1 MNNNNN
7 NNNNKHKIILKWN
20 KQELIFDLQS
30 TKTLSE
36 LKSLIYEQTHI
47 LPDRQKLMGLK
58 LKTSGVITNTTTID
72 ELNLSSKIM
81 LMGTPEESITEL
93 NLSKPVQ
100 PDLSEGQEEEQ
111 QDTTWIE
118 DPDTIPLD
126 KREEVRIKLERR
138 INTYQGKI
146 LNEPRQGKKLLV
158 LDIDYT
164 LFDHRSAAETGAE
177 LMRPYL
183 HEFLTTVYEHYDIGI
198 WSATSMKWI
207 ESKMKLLG
215 IEAISQGRTT
225 NTTFNYKIIF
235 YMDSGAMI
243 SIYTKEFGLQD
254 VKPLPVIWEK
264 YPTLYSEKNTIMF
277 DDVSRNF
284 LLNPLNGLKIRPFK
298 RAHFTRTTDRELF
311 NLTQYLMMIAQ
322 YDDLS
327 KLDHRCWEQMVERQK
342 FIERRKK

>member
-1 MNNNNN
+1 MATNNNNQPN
-7 NNNNKHKIILKWN
+7 KIILKWN

-30 TKTLSE
+30 TQTLSE
-36 LKSLIYEQTHI
+36 LKSLIYEQTNI

-58 LKTSGVITNTTTID
+58 LKVAGALTNTTTID

-81 LMGTPEESITEL
+81 LMGTPEEAITEL
-93 NLSKPVQ
+93 NLLKPVQ

-111 QDTTWIE
+111 QDTTWID
-118 DPDTIPLD
+118 DPDTIPLE
-126 KREEVRIKLERR
+126 KREEVRTKLERR

-183 HEFLTTVYEHYDIGI
+183 HEFLTTVYQHYDIGI

-215 IEAISQGRTT
+215 VEGISQGRTT
-225 NTTFNYKIIF
+225 DTTFNYKIVF
-235 YMDSGAMI
+235 YM
-243 SIYTKEFGLQD
+243 Y
-254 VKPLPVIWEK
+254 VI
-264 YPTLYSEKNTIMF
+264 
-277 DDVSRNF
+277 V
-284 LLNPLNGLKIRPFK
+284 
-298 RAHFTRTTDRELF
+298 
-311 NLTQYLMMIAQ
+311 
-322 YDDLS
+322 
-327 KLDHRCWEQMVERQK
+327 
-342 FIERRKK
+342 

>member
-1 MNNNNN
+1 M
-7 NNNNKHKIILKWN
+7 
-20 KQELIFDLQS
+20 
-30 TKTLSE
+30 
-36 LKSLIYEQTHI
+36 
-47 LPDRQKLMGLK
+47 
-58 LKTSGVITNTTTID
+58 TNTTTMD

-93 NLSKPVQ
+93 NSSKSVQ

-183 HEFLTTVYEHYDIGI
+183 HEFLTKVYEHYDIGI

-215 IEAISQGRTT
+215 IEGISQGRTL
-225 NTTFNYKIIF
+225 NTPFNYKIIF
-235 YMDSGAMI
+235 YMYI
-243 SIYTKEFGLQD
+243 
-254 VKPLPVIWEK
+254 
-264 YPTLYSEKNTIMF
+264 
-277 DDVSRNF
+277 
-284 LLNPLNGLKIRPFK
+284 K
-298 RAHFTRTTDRELF
+298 RLF
-311 NLTQYLMMIAQ
+311 
-322 YDDLS
+322 
-327 KLDHRCWEQMVERQK
+327 
-342 FIERRKK
+342 F

>member
-1 MNNNNN
+1 MDNPNDCKVN
-7 NNNNKHKIILKWN
+7 LKWN
-20 KQELIFDLQS
+20 KQDLSFDLQS
-30 TKTLSE
+30 TQTFSE

-58 LKTSGVITNTTTID
+58 LKASGVITNTTTMD

-93 NLSKPVQ
+93 NSSKAVQ

-118 DPDTIPLD
+118 DPDTVPLD

-138 INTYQGKI
+138 VKTYQGKI
-146 LNEPRQGKKLLV
+146 LNEPRPGKKLLV

-164 LFDHRSAAETGAE
+164 LFDHRSPAETGAE
-177 LMRPYL
+177 LTRPYL

-215 IEAISQGRTT
+215 IEGVSQGRTT
-225 NTTFNYKIIF
+225 NTPFNYKVVF
-235 YMDSGAMI
+235 YM
-243 SIYTKEFGLQD
+243 
-254 VKPLPVIWEK
+254 
-264 YPTLYSEKNTIMF
+264 
-277 DDVSRNF
+277 
-284 LLNPLNGLKIRPFK
+284 
-298 RAHFTRTTDRELF
+298 
-311 NLTQYLMMIAQ
+311 
-322 YDDLS
+322 
-327 KLDHRCWEQMVERQK
+327 
-342 FIERRKK
+342 

>member
-1 MNNNNN
+1 MCQIN
-7 NNNNKHKIILKWN
+7 LKWN
-20 KQELIFDLQS
+20 KQDLTFDLQS
-30 TKTLSE
+30 TQTLSD

-58 LKTSGVITNTTTID
+58 LKTSGVITNTTTME
-72 ELNLSSKIM
+72 ELNLASKIM
-81 LMGTPEESITEL
+81 LMGTPEESIAEM
-93 NLSKPVQ
+93 NAVKPVQ

-118 DPDTIPLD
+118 DPDTVPLD

-138 INTYQGKI
+138 IQTYQGKI
-146 LNEPRQGKKLLV
+146 LNEPRPGKKLLV

-215 IEAISQGRTT
+215 IEGVSQGRTA
-225 NTTFNYKIIF
+225 NPSFNYKVIF
-235 YMDSGAMI
+235 YMYVNSN
-243 SIYTKEFGLQD
+243 SLF
-254 VKPLPVIWEK
+254 
-264 YPTLYSEKNTIMF
+264 SF
-277 DDVSRNF
+277 D
-284 LLNPLNGLKIRPFK
+284 I
-298 RAHFTRTTDRELF
+298 
-311 NLTQYLMMIAQ
+311 
-322 YDDLS
+322 
-327 KLDHRCWEQMVERQK
+327 RCWFLGIPVQ
-342 FIERRKK
+342 

>member
-1 MNNNNN
+1 MDNL
-7 NNNNKHKIILKWN
+7 KEYKINLKWN
-20 KQELIFDLQS
+20 KQDLVFDLQS
-30 TKTLSE
+30 TQTLSE

-58 LKTSGVITNTTTID
+58 LKTSGVMTNTTTMD

-93 NLSKPVQ
+93 NASKPVQ

-126 KREEVRIKLERR
+126 KREEVRMKLERR
-138 INTYQGKI
+138 IKTYQGKI
-146 LNEPRQGKKLLV
+146 LNEPREGKKLLV

-183 HEFLTTVYEHYDIGI
+183 HEFLTKVYQHYDIGI

-215 IEAISQGRTT
+215 IEGISQGRTP
-225 NTTFNYKIIF
+225 NTIYNYKVVF
-235 YMDSGAMI
+235 YM
-243 SIYTKEFGLQD
+243 
-254 VKPLPVIWEK
+254 
-264 YPTLYSEKNTIMF
+264 
-277 DDVSRNF
+277 
-284 LLNPLNGLKIRPFK
+284 
-298 RAHFTRTTDRELF
+298 
-311 NLTQYLMMIAQ
+311 
-322 YDDLS
+322 
-327 KLDHRCWEQMVERQK
+327 
-342 FIERRKK
+342 

>member
-1 MNNNNN
+1 MADSQQY
-7 NNNNKHKIILKWN
+7 KINLKWN
-20 KQELIFDLQS
+20 KQDLIFDLQS
-30 TKTLSE
+30 TQTLSE
-36 LKSLIYEQTHI
+36 LKSLIYQQTNI

-58 LKTSGVITNTTTID
+58 LKTSGGVLTNTTTID

-93 NLSKPVQ
+93 NLSKPLQ

-183 HEFLTTVYEHYDIGI
+183 HEFLSTVYEHYDIGI

-215 IEAISQGRTT
+215 IEGISQGRTT
-225 NTTFNYKIIF
+225 NTTFNYKVVF
-235 YMDSGAMI
+235 YMYI
-243 SIYTKEFGLQD
+243 KRLFC
-254 VKPLPVIWEK
+254 
-264 YPTLYSEKNTIMF
+264 F
-277 DDVSRNF
+277 F
-284 LLNPLNGLKIRPFK
+284 LI
-298 RAHFTRTTDRELF
+298 
-311 NLTQYLMMIAQ
+311 
-322 YDDLS
+322 
-327 KLDHRCWEQMVERQK
+327 
-342 FIERRKK
+342 

>member
-1 MNNNNN
+1 MET
-7 NNNNKHKIILKWN
+7 NKIVLKWN
-20 KQELIFDLQS
+20 KQELIFELQS
-30 TKTLSE
+30 TQTLSE
-36 LKSLIYEQTHI
+36 LKSLICEQTHI

-58 LKTSGVITNTTTID
+58 LKTAGVLTNTTTID

-93 NLSKPVQ
+93 NAAKPVQ

-118 DPDTIPLD
+118 DPDTVPLD

-138 INTYQGKI
+138 IKTYQGKV

-215 IEAISQGRTT
+215 VEAVSQGRST
-225 NTTFNYKIIF
+225 NTAFNYKIIF
-235 YMDSGAMI
+235 YMYVKTNA
-243 SIYTKEFGLQD
+243 TQKAEFL
-254 VKPLPVIWEK
+254 I
-264 YPTLYSEKNTIMF
+264 T
-277 DDVSRNF
+277 
-284 LLNPLNGLKIRPFK
+284 
-298 RAHFTRTTDRELF
+298 
-311 NLTQYLMMIAQ
+311 
-322 YDDLS
+322 
-327 KLDHRCWEQMVERQK
+327 
-342 FIERRKK
+342 

>member
-1 MNNNNN
+1 MSTPNEY
-7 NNNNKHKIILKWN
+7 KLTLKWN
-20 KQELIFDLQS
+20 KQDLIFDLKS
-30 TKTLSE
+30 TQTLGE
-36 LKSLIYEQTHI
+36 LKSLIYEQTRI

-58 LKTSGVITNTTTID
+58 LKSPGTMTNTTTID
-72 ELNLSSKIM
+72 ELNLASKIM

-93 NLSKPVQ
+93 NAAKPVQ

-111 QDTTWIE
+111 QDTTWID
-118 DPDTIPLD
+118 DPDTVPLD
-126 KREEVRIKLERR
+126 KREEVRVKLERR
-138 INTYQGKI
+138 VQTYQGKI

-164 LFDHRSAAETGAE
+164 LFDHRSAAESGIE

-215 IEAISQGRTT
+215 VEGISQGRTT
-225 NTTFNYKIIF
+225 NTNYNYKVVF

-243 SIYTKEFGLQD
+243 SVYTKEFGLQD
-254 VKPLPVIWEK
+254 VKPLPVIWQK

-298 RAHFTRTTDRELF
+298 RAHFNRTTDRELY
-311 NLTQYLMMIAQ
+311 NLTEYLMFIAQ

-327 KLDHRCWEQMVERQK
+327 RLDHRRWEDMVARRD
-342 FIERRKK
+342 FILRRK

>member
-1 MNNNNN
+1 MDTY
-7 NNNNKHKIILKWN
+7 KQCEIILKWN
-20 KQELIFDLQS
+20 KQELAFDLQS
-30 TKTLSE
+30 TQTLSE

-58 LKTSGVITNTTTID
+58 LKVSGIITNTTTMD
-72 ELNLSSKIM
+72 ELNLSTKIM

-93 NLSKPVQ
+93 NSLKAVQ

-126 KREEVRIKLERR
+126 KREEVQTKLERR
-138 INTYQGKI
+138 VGTYQGKI

-215 IEAISQGRTT
+215 IEGISQGRTT
-225 NTTFNYKIIF
+225 DSTFNYKIIF
-235 YMDSGAMI
+235 YMYA
-243 SIYTKEFGLQD
+243 
-254 VKPLPVIWEK
+254 
-264 YPTLYSEKNTIMF
+264 
-277 DDVSRNF
+277 
-284 LLNPLNGLKIRPFK
+284 
-298 RAHFTRTTDRELF
+298 
-311 NLTQYLMMIAQ
+311 
-322 YDDLS
+322 
-327 KLDHRCWEQMVERQK
+327 
-342 FIERRKK
+342 

>member
-1 MNNNNN
+1 MKNP
-7 NNNNKHKIILKWN
+7 KDIDLVFFFFISDHKIIIIERIFLLISKVLMKENKSEIFKMDNNKDCKINLKWN
-20 KQELIFDLQS
+20 KQELTFDLQS
-30 TKTLSE
+30 TQTLSE
-36 LKSLIYEQTHI
+36 LKSLIYQQTNI

-58 LKTSGVITNTTTID
+58 LKTAGVMTNTTTMD

-93 NLSKPVQ
+93 NSSKPVQ

-118 DPDTIPLD
+118 DPDTVPLD
-126 KREEVRIKLERR
+126 KREEVRMKLERR
-138 INTYQGKI
+138 IKTYQGKI
-146 LNEPRQGKKLLV
+146 LNEPREGKKLLV

-215 IEAISQGRTT
+215 IEGISQGRTT
-225 NTTFNYKIIF
+225 NTTFNYKVVF
-235 YMDSGAMI
+235 YM
-243 SIYTKEFGLQD
+243 
-254 VKPLPVIWEK
+254 
-264 YPTLYSEKNTIMF
+264 
-277 DDVSRNF
+277 
-284 LLNPLNGLKIRPFK
+284 
-298 RAHFTRTTDRELF
+298 
-311 NLTQYLMMIAQ
+311 
-322 YDDLS
+322 
-327 KLDHRCWEQMVERQK
+327 
-342 FIERRKK
+342 

>member
-1 MNNNNN
+1 MADSQQYQIN
-7 NNNNKHKIILKWN
+7 LKWN
-20 KQELIFDLQS
+20 KQDLIFDLQS
-30 TKTLSE
+30 TQTLSE
-36 LKSLIYEQTHI
+36 LKSLIYQQTNI

-58 LKTSGVITNTTTID
+58 LKTSGVLTNTTTID

-93 NLSKPVQ
+93 NSLKPVQ

-183 HEFLTTVYEHYDIGI
+183 HEFLSTVYEHYDIGI

-215 IEAISQGRTT
+215 IEGISQGRTM
-225 NTTFNYKIIF
+225 NTTFNYKIVF
-235 YMDSGAMI
+235 YMYI
-243 SIYTKEFGLQD
+243 QRLVFL
-254 VKPLPVIWEK
+254 
-264 YPTLYSEKNTIMF
+264 F
-277 DDVSRNF
+277 D
-284 LLNPLNGLKIRPFK
+284 
-298 RAHFTRTTDRELF
+298 
-311 NLTQYLMMIAQ
+311 LTFF
-322 YDDLS
+322 
-327 KLDHRCWEQMVERQK
+327 V
-342 FIERRKK
+342 FFV